1 MKLAICNCKILRIMR
16 ELYKTPPAATPPG
29 LGFPKL
35 HMNYSSFASFIRFVF
50 VVFCFFSLVH
60 TGSAQK
66 TMDSVERGKLKL
78 MLKNIKSEVE
88 KNYYDDKFRGIDLE
102 ERFKRANDR
111 LDAVSTSSQALGV
124 IAQVLI
130 DFNDSHLYFLPPPTN
145 LDVEYGWRQRIIG
158 NKSFITTVMPNS
170 DASAKGLKPGDEL
183 LAIEGFAPSRKEMWK
198 ALYFYNVL
206 SKRSSLRL
214 KVQSPG
220 ESVPRELEI
229 ASRIR
234 ELPRVITEQTLFR
247 VLDEDDSSPADYN
260 YLKTVGNIAIWK
272 MPTFSMSPNQIDL
285 LVNKVKAVPNLVL
298 DLRGNGGGLV
308 ESLERLAGLM
318 FDKDLKIADLKGRKP
333 MEPIASKTRGK
344 DAYSGRLVVL
354 MDSESGSAAE
364 MFARIVQ
371 LEGRGKVVGDV
382 SSGSVMQSRRQ
393 SMKLGTDS
401 IVFYGASITNADVT
415 MSDGKSLEHVGVI
428 PDELTIPSGE
438 DLAAGRDPALAKA
451 IQLLGGVITPEIA
464 GKMSR
469 YVWKRSSTGADYVLL
484 EMQ

>member
-1 MKLAICNCKILRIMR
+1 
-16 ELYKTPPAATPPG
+16 
-29 LGFPKL
+29 
-35 HMNYSSFASFIRFVF
+35 
-50 VVFCFFSLVH
+50 
-60 TGSAQK
+60 
-66 TMDSVERGKLKL
+66 
-78 MLKNIKSEVE
+78 
-88 KNYYDDKFRGIDLE
+88 
-102 ERFKRANDR
+102 
-111 LDAVSTSSQALGV
+111 
-124 IAQVLI
+124 
-130 DFNDSHLYFLPPPTN
+130 
-145 LDVEYGWRQRIIG
+145 
-158 NKSFITTVMPNS
+158 
-170 DASAKGLKPGDEL
+170 
-183 LAIEGFAPSRKEMWK
+183 
-198 ALYFYNVL
+198 
-206 SKRSSLRL
+206 
-214 KVQSPG
+214 
-220 ESVPRELEI
+220 
-229 ASRIR
+229 
-234 ELPRVITEQTLFR
+234 
-247 VLDEDDSSPADYN
+247 
-260 YLKTVGNIAIWK
+260 
-272 MPTFSMSPNQIDL
+272 
-285 LVNKVKAVPNLVL
+285 
-298 DLRGNGGGLV
+298 
-308 ESLERLAGLM
+308 M